1 LRGED
6 KTSGENIIR
15 THNEKRLLQW
25 SEYRNCWMISQTGI
39 ITTTLSF
46 FAQRLPVK
54 QYVKQLRSYPAF
66 HVEAVKYEPLKE
78 ADKFT
83 KDCKKKHQVTR
94 EQRNELREQFEHLI
108 QQNPQGVIS
117 AFYRFYAL
125 PYDKRTI
132 KKHWPEVETWTPVH
146 IDEIGRI
153 NQVHTVYSYLYDI
166 GKLCSI
172 GVSLDHSVELYAKW
186 YNTKAFKLMFASF
199 EFAHVLSKHKK
210 GNMISS
216 RDRQLALRIDSVR
229 IELLK
234 LKDQGKAVT
243 IGELKYLLGLQGVRA
258 RIDDLKLW
266 VDMLAEVHGVIHNGK
281 RKFKVNKV
289 LAPGEFLTR
298 FLGCKSVG
306 YFIASKPKT
315 CTQNYA
321 RNYAEKQTLTSASEK
336 VIFTYPMRANKSEKT
351 TLKTPPKTAV
361 NVTKT
366 KEQQT
371 LFDQGFKN
379 TA

>member
-1 LRGED
+1 
-6 KTSGENIIR
+6 
-15 THNEKRLLQW
+15 
-25 SEYRNCWMISQTGI
+25 M
-39 ITTTLSF
+39 
-46 FAQRLPVK
+46 
-54 QYVKQLRSYPAF
+54 
-66 HVEAVKYEPLKE
+66 KYEPLKE

-83 KDCKKKHQVTR
+83 KECKQKHQVTR
-94 EQRNELREQFEHLI
+94 EQRNNLREQFEHLI

-132 KKHWPEVETWTPVH
+132 KKHWPHVESWLPVH
-146 IDEIGRI
+146 VDEIGQI
-153 NQVHTVYSYLYDI
+153 NKVHTVYSYLYDI
-166 GKLCSI
+166 GKLCSFGI
-172 GVSLDHSVELYAKW
+172 SLDNSVQLYRKW
-186 YNTKAFKLMFASF
+186 YGTKVFKLMFASF
-199 EFAHVLSKHKK
+199 ELAHVMNKHQK
-210 GNMISS
+210 NQNISS

-234 LKDQGKAVT
+234 LKSEGKAVT
-243 IGELKYLLGLQGVRA
+243 IGELKYLLSQRDVRV

-266 VDMLAEVHGVIHNGK
+266 VDMLGEVRGVIHNGK
-281 RKFKVNKV
+281 RKFKVNNV
-289 LAPGEFLTR
+289 FSPGEFLPR

-306 YFIASKPKT
+306 FFIASQPKT
-315 CTQNYA
+315 CTQKYA
-321 RNYAEKQTLTSASEK
+321 RNHTEKQTLTSKRQK